1 MGSPGLSVTRI
12 TAIMLKHKLRKSRK
26 NILSLLEF
34 REEDEKRENVP
45 EYSEIKKAG
54 RKDKKKK
61 DEVTFERKSK
71 RSRSEVRAEKPEQR
85 IKNVETQT
93 SDESGGGLCY
103 YMPVLVP
110 CSMTRRSSPAE
121 DYIWTLNGVKS
132 LIEQQQQLLRL
143 FGDSKTE
150 KNVDDKISTRQ
161 PDNEGAVNDDSS
173 RAVSLDKYK
182 ATSSLE
188 IREDVATRSS
198 SSIQT
203 LRRILEIEELKKFS
217 DKLHLKIEAKYPE

>member
-12 TAIMLKHKLRKSRK
+12 TAVMLKHKLRKSRK

-34 REEDEKRENVP
+34 HEEDEKRENVP

-71 RSRSEVRAEKPEQR
+71 RSRSEVRPEKLEQR

-93 SDESGGGLCY
+93 SDDSGGGLCY

-161 PDNEGAVNDDSS
+161 PDNEGAVDEDSS

-182 ATSSLE
+182 ATSSME
-188 IREDVATRSS
+188 IREDFTRSSS

>member
-1 MGSPGLSVTRI
+1 
-12 TAIMLKHKLRKSRK
+12 MLKHKLRKSRK

-34 REEDEKRENVP
+34 HEEDEKREKNVP

-71 RSRSEVRAEKPEQR
+71 RSRSEVRAEKLEQR

-93 SDESGGGLCY
+93 SDDSSGGVCY

-110 CSMTRRSSPAE
+110 CSLTRRSSPAE

-150 KNVDDKISTRQ
+150 KNVDDKISTKQ
-161 PDNEGAVNDDSS
+161 PDNEGAVNEDSS
-173 RAVSLDKYK
+173 RAVSQLDKYK
-182 ATSSLE
+182 ATSSME
-188 IREDVATRSS
+188 IREDVS
-198 SSIQT
+198 
-203 LRRILEIEELKKFS
+203 
-217 DKLHLKIEAKYPE
+217 P

>member
-1 MGSPGLSVTRI
+1 MGSPVVSVTLI
-12 TAIMLKHKLRKSRK
+12 IPQCGPAMLKHKLRKSRK

-34 REEDEKRENVP
+34 HEEDEKRENVP

-143 FGDSKTE
+143 FGDSKTV
-150 KNVDDKISTRQ
+150 K
-161 PDNEGAVNDDSS
+161 
-173 RAVSLDKYK
+173 
-182 ATSSLE
+182 
-188 IREDVATRSS
+188 
-198 SSIQT
+198 
-203 LRRILEIEELKKFS
+203 
-217 DKLHLKIEAKYPE
+217 

>member
-34 REEDEKRENVP
+34 HEEDEKRENVP

-93 SDESGGGLCY
+93 SDDSGGGLCY

-132 LIEQQQQLLRL
+132 LIEQQQELLRL
-143 FGDSKTE
+143 FGDNKTE
-150 KNVDDKISTRQ
+150 TADDKISAKQ

-188 IREDVATRSS
+188 IREDVTTR
-198 SSIQT
+198 
-203 LRRILEIEELKKFS
+203 
-217 DKLHLKIEAKYPE
+217 

>member
-1 MGSPGLSVTRI
+1 
-12 TAIMLKHKLRKSRK
+12 
-26 NILSLLEF
+26 
-34 REEDEKRENVP
+34 
-45 EYSEIKKAG
+45 
-54 RKDKKKK
+54 
-61 DEVTFERKSK
+61 
-71 RSRSEVRAEKPEQR
+71 
-85 IKNVETQT
+85 
-93 SDESGGGLCY
+93 
-103 YMPVLVP
+103 MPVLVP
-110 CSMTRRSSPAE
+110 CSMARRSSPAE

-132 LIEQQQQLLRL
+132 LIEQQQELLRL
-143 FGDSKTE
+143 FGDNKTVV
-150 KNVDDKISTRQ
+150 NVDDKISTDQ

-188 IREDVATRSS
+188 IREDVTRSSS

>member
-1 MGSPGLSVTRI
+1 
-12 TAIMLKHKLRKSRK
+12 
-26 NILSLLEF
+26 
-34 REEDEKRENVP
+34 
-45 EYSEIKKAG
+45 
-54 RKDKKKK
+54 
-61 DEVTFERKSK
+61 
-71 RSRSEVRAEKPEQR
+71 
-85 IKNVETQT
+85 
-93 SDESGGGLCY
+93 
-103 YMPVLVP
+103 MPVLVP
-110 CSMTRRSSPAE
+110 CSVARRSSPAE

-161 PDNEGAVNDDSS
+161 PDNEGAVNGDSS
-173 RAVSLDKYK
+173 RPVSQQDKYK
-182 ATSSLE
+182 ATSSME
-188 IREDVATRSS
+188 IREDVTPSSS

>member
-1 MGSPGLSVTRI
+1 
-12 TAIMLKHKLRKSRK
+12 
-26 NILSLLEF
+26 
-34 REEDEKRENVP
+34 
-45 EYSEIKKAG
+45 
-54 RKDKKKK
+54 
-61 DEVTFERKSK
+61 
-71 RSRSEVRAEKPEQR
+71 
-85 IKNVETQT
+85 
-93 SDESGGGLCY
+93 
-103 YMPVLVP
+103 MPVLVP
-110 CSMTRRSSPAE
+110 CSLTRRSSPAE

-150 KNVDDKISTRQ
+150 KNVDDKISTKQ
-161 PDNEGAVNDDSS
+161 PDNDDSS

-182 ATSSLE
+182 ATSSME
-188 IREDVATRSS
+188 IREDFTPSSS

>member
-1 MGSPGLSVTRI
+1 
-12 TAIMLKHKLRKSRK
+12 
-26 NILSLLEF
+26 
-34 REEDEKRENVP
+34 
-45 EYSEIKKAG
+45 
-54 RKDKKKK
+54 
-61 DEVTFERKSK
+61 
-71 RSRSEVRAEKPEQR
+71 
-85 IKNVETQT
+85 
-93 SDESGGGLCY
+93 
-103 YMPVLVP
+103 MPVLVP
-110 CSMTRRSSPAE
+110 CSLTRRSSPAE

-188 IREDVATRSS
+188 IREDVTTRSS

-217 DKLHLKIEAKYPE
+217 DKLHLKIDAKFPE